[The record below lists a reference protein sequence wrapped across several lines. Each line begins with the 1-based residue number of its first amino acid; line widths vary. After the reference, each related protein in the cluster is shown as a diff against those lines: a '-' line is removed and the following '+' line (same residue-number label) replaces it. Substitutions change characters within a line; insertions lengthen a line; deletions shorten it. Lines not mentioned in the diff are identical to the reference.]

1 MTDMKN
7 KKIDMKNKK
16 KTENEKQVSDDLLL
30 QLATDACAGLAAL
43 HRCPLVL
50 VVGLFR
56 PSCLSASKIIY
67 LSQNALLSFWLYTAL
82 SSTLLLLVEQFNNL
96 SPAIIHASK

>member
-56 PSCLSASKIIY
+56 PCLSASKILY